1 MISIK
6 GRYILKLLKS
16 KERTAKMFENDYI
29 MRLIY
34 DVIRTLKK
42 LLFKTNGENGEVTEM
57 DSNVAEDFRRL
68 SALIDEGRINEAENL
83 LTDEMET
90 KSTKAFQTALLFY
103 EYLNSKD
110 NDFLEDNDFSR
121 REISDG
127 LKYAAGLFGYG
138 SMIDALL
145 ANAGDD

>member
-1 MISIK
+1 
-6 GRYILKLLKS
+6 
-16 KERTAKMFENDYI
+16 MFENDYI

-42 LLFKTNGENGEVTEM
+42 LIFKTGEENGEITEM
-57 DSNVAEDFRRL
+57 DANVAEDFRRL

-83 LTDEMET
+83 LTEEMET
-90 KSTKAFQTALLFY
+90 ESTKAFQTALLFY
-103 EYLNSKD
+103 GYLNSKD

-127 LKYAAGLFGYG
+127 LKYAAGLYGYG

-145 ANAGDD
+145 ANAGED

>member
-1 MISIK
+1 
-6 GRYILKLLKS
+6 
-16 KERTAKMFENDYI
+16 MFENDYI
-29 MRLIY
+29 MRLLY

-42 LLFKTNGENGEVTEM
+42 LIFKTNEENGEVTET
-57 DSNVAEDFRRL
+57 DAQAAEDFKRL
-68 SALIDEGRINEAENL
+68 SSLIDEGKINEAENL
-83 LTDEMET
+83 LTEEMEAENP
-90 KSTKAFQTALLFY
+90 KAFQIALLFY

-127 LKYAAGLFGYG
+127 LKYAAGLYGYS

>member
-1 MISIK
+1 
-6 GRYILKLLKS
+6 
-16 KERTAKMFENDYI
+16 MFENDYI

-83 LTDEMET
+83 LTEEMET